1 MQLILDDDLVRAARL
16 TEAEARLMIALYL
29 LTENRLTLAQAARLA
44 GLNPLA
50 FQDELAARH
59 LPRA

>member
-1 MQLILDDDLVRAARL
+1 MQLILDDDLVHAARL

-59 LPRA
+59 LSRA

>member
-29 LTENRLTLAQAARLA
+29 FTENRLTLAQAARLA

-50 FQDELAARH
+50 FQDELTVRH